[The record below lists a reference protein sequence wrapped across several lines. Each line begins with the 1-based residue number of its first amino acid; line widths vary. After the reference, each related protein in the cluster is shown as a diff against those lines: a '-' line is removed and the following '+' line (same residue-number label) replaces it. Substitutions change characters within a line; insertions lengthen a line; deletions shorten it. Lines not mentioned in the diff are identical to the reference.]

1 MDDVDDSYNKM
12 AKAFEKID
20 KKKDEVLNFMVKY
33 AGTYEKYYLPFF
45 NRYLESGMTFMGFM
59 EWVLDPKLCG
69 FKLVKTGMDISGDR
83 EVWTDAPCVLIKAG
97 ISTRLI

>member
-1 MDDVDDSYNKM
+1 
-12 AKAFEKID
+12 
-20 KKKDEVLNFMVKY
+20 
-33 AGTYEKYYLPFF
+33 
-45 NRYLESGMTFMGFM
+45 MTFMGFM